1 MFRVAVT
8 SVLLGLLTTTSPCI
22 LPLYPGFL
30 AYLSGQQES
39 GKNRYLLGL
48 FVLAGVLTMMLA
60 LGGVIAFLA
69 IPVGSV
75 LVYLLPLADLLIFVL
90 GLMLLFDT
98 NPFKTLPQIQAP
110 VLKHPYGNA
119 YVYGL
124 LYGPIALP
132 CSGSMVVSIFALS
145 FTLGEAFNQ
154 LWVFL
159 WFGLG
164 LGVPL
169 FILSLFSAVFQRQLT
184 LLFARHSRIVNVIG
198 GLLLLGVAL
207 YDLAK
212 NWELLRLFLFAGKV
226 N

>member
-1 MFRVAVT
+1 MSIRVDNLAIT
-8 SVLLGLLTTTSPCI
+8 SLLLGLLTTTSPCI

-30 AYLSGQQES
+30 AYLSGQNEMGRQ
-39 GKNRYLLGL
+39 KYFLGL
-48 FVLAGVLTMMLA
+48 FVLAGVLTMMLT
-60 LGGVIAFLA
+60 LGGLIALLA

-75 LVYLLPLADLLIFVL
+75 LVYILPLADLLIFLL
-90 GLMLLFDT
+90 GILLLLNR
-98 NPFKTLPQIQAP
+98 NPFKTLPQIQLP
-110 VLKHPYGNA
+110 VLRHPFINA

-132 CSGSMVVSIFALS
+132 CSGPMVVSIFALS
-145 FTLGEAFNQ
+145 FTAGEAFSQ

-169 FILSLFSAVFQRQLT
+169 LVLSLLSGVLQRQLT
-184 LLFARHSRIVNVIG
+184 VLFARHSRVVNFIG
-198 GLLLLGVAL
+198 GLLLVGVAI
-207 YDLAK
+207 YDLSK
-212 NWELLRLFLFAGKV
+212 NWQLMQLFF